1 MILLWKIIIAVNIVS
16 IFVDCQFENQYLGHY
31 LTREQ
36 YNGKE
41 LACDTKVCLRDANL
55 LLLKATQNKTI
66 EPCDDFAEFSMGQFK
81 KLGALNERY
90 SFIGFMRD
98 LVSLDWERKRK
109 VLAEK
114 IIDTDIR
121 PFKIA
126 KNFYQKCVNSDNV
139 RMNGSVEILQ
149 HVKSYGGAP
158 FLDSSWDE
166 NNFNIKELFEKEPFN
181 AENKRLGTIKSKQ
194 RWEQCVLYLYNNF
207 GPALKAL
214 YAAKYYEKEVY
225 ESVKSLMKEAVK
237 DLIGEINKLDIK
249 DEAKLDVVERLNTAR
264 YIIGYPVEVLDL
276 QIIDD
281 FYKELELDETNGVV
295 ESFLKIERYNK
306 KLKIYP
312 ESKKQ
317 FHFLNDFTIKFG
329 IDENI
334 ILIHQSMI
342 MYPFYHPNRSRFFNT
357 ATLYQFTAESMNHL
371 IRLYLQTKWDTQI
384 KLIDTL
390 ELAYKNYVKWEESG
404 GKELQLPGFF
414 LTNRQMFWVALAHK
428 KYHKFQTGISK
439 ITVKKFQHRHTHFHL
454 QLKNQLSFRQA
465 YNCTDLTEDEKNKL
479 NKYYL
484 EKEMFERQYII
495 DYQLKYP

>member
-1 MILLWKIIIAVNIVS
+1 MILLWKIIIAVNFVS

-36 YNGKE
+36 YNGRE
-41 LACDTKVCLRDANL
+41 LACDTKVCLSDAQL

-66 EPCDDFAEFSMGQFK
+66 EPCDDFEEFSMGQFK

-98 LVSLDWERKRK
+98 IVLLNWERKRK
-109 VLAEK
+109 ILAEK
-114 IIDTDIR
+114 IKDTDIR

-126 KNFYQKCVNSDNV
+126 KNFYQRCVNSDNI
-139 RMNGSVEILQ
+139 RTNGSVEILQ

-166 NNFNIKELFEKEPFN
+166 NAFNIKELFNKEPFN
-181 AENKRLGTIKSKQ
+181 AVYFFLNQTIELCTHPQNQSREIVCLRKST
-194 RWEQCVLYLYNNF
+194 
-207 GPALKAL
+207 LK
-214 YAAKYYEKEVY
+214 KFNG
-225 ESVKSLMKEAVK
+225 
-237 DLIGEINKLDIK
+237 IEINDSIQMFKVFDI
-249 DEAKLDVVERLNTAR
+249 D
-264 YIIGYPVEVLDL
+264 
-276 QIIDD
+276 
-281 FYKELELDETNGVV
+281 GVV
-295 ESFLKIERYNK
+295 ESFLKIERNNK
-306 KLKIYP
+306 KLKLYP

-317 FHFLNDFTIKFG
+317 FHWLSDLSIKFVL
-329 IDENI
+329 DENVI
-334 ILIHQSMI
+334 CKFNWYLNEKSLIIHQSMI
-342 MYPFYHPNRSRFFNT
+342 LYPFYHPNRSHFFNT

-390 ELAYKNYVKWEESG
+390 ELSYKNYVKWEESG

-439 ITVKKFQHRHTHFHL
+439 ITLKKFQHRHTHFHL

-465 YNCTDLTEDEKNKL
+465 YNCTELTEDEKNKL
-479 NKYYL
+479 NKYYS

-495 DYQLKYP
+495 DYQLMYP